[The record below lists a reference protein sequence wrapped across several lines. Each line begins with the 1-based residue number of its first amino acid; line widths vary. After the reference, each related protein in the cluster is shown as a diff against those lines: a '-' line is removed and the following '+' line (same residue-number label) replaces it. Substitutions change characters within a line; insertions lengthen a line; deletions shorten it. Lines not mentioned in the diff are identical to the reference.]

1 MRIIYSLIL
10 LLSLAACGDKTEPA
24 AGGDRQAA
32 DGAKKPLVIGFSQV
46 GSESSWRT
54 SFSESVKAEAARR
67 GIALK
72 FSDAQQKQENQIK
85 AIRSF
90 IAQGVDAIVVAPVV
104 ETGWKPVLI
113 EAKRAGIPVVI
124 VDRNMALDDDS
135 LYLTRIASD
144 FVEEGRKAARWLM
157 EATGGKCNIVELQGT
172 VGATA
177 AIDRMAGFKEII
189 APYEGAKIIRTQT
202 GEFTRSKGKEVM
214 EAFLKAEQGGK
225 NICAVWAHNDEM
237 AIGAALAIKE
247 AGLDPGEDILIVSV
261 DAVPDIFRAMAEGD
275 TNATVELSPHMGG
288 PAFDAIEAYLQGKRD
303 IPKLITIEGGVYT
316 RETAA
321 EEYARRKQ

>member
-1 MRIIYSLIL
+1 MEGKLMRTAIVLML
-10 LLSLAACGDKTEPA
+10 VAGVAGCGGGGS
-24 AGGDRQAA
+24 AGNGD
-32 DGAKKPLVIGFSQV
+32 DSTVTVGFSQV
-46 GSESSWRT
+46 GSESGWRT
-54 SFSESVKAEAARR
+54 MFSESVKAEAERR
-67 GIALK
+67 GIDLR

-90 IAQGVDAIVVAPVV
+90 IAQDVDAIVVAPVV
-104 ETGWKPVLI
+104 ESGWKPVLT
-113 EAKRAGIPVVI
+113 EAQRAGIPVVI

-157 EATGGKCNIVELQGT
+157 EDTGGNCDIVELQGT

-177 AIDRMAGFKEII
+177 AIDRMTGFNEII
-189 APYEGAKIIRTQT
+189 DQYDGATIIRSQT

-214 EAFLKAEQGGK
+214 ESFLRAENGGAA
-225 NICAVWAHNDEM
+225 ICAVWAHNDEM

-247 AGLDPGEDILIVSV
+247 AGLDPGDDILIVSV
-261 DAVPDIFRAMAEGD
+261 DAVPDIFKAMADGD

-288 PAFDAIEAYLQGKRD
+288 PAFDAIEAYLAGETD
-303 IPKLITIEGGVYT
+303 IAKLVTINGDLFT
-316 RETAA
+316 QDTAA
-321 EEYARRKQ
+321 EEYLRRTQQ

>member
-1 MRIIYSLIL
+1 MKSTAWIAISLFL
-10 LLSLAACGDKTEPA
+10 LGCGGTSSQTGDEAGA
-24 AGGDRQAA
+24 AGQ
-32 DGAKKPLVIGFSQV
+32 LTIGFSQV

-54 SFSESVKAEAARR
+54 MFSESVKAEAERR
-67 GIALK
+67 GINLK

-90 IAQGVDAIVVAPVV
+90 IAQGVDAIIVAPVV
-104 ETGWKPVLI
+104 ETGWRPVLV
-113 EAKRAGIPVVI
+113 EAQRAHIPVVI

-157 EATGGKCNIVELQGT
+157 NATGGECNIVEIQGT

-177 AIDRMAGFKEII
+177 AIDRMKGFNEII
-189 APYEGAKIIRTQT
+189 DQYDGATIIRSQT

-214 EAFLKAEQGGK
+214 ESFLKAENGGD

-237 AIGAALAIKE
+237 ALGAALAIKE
-247 AGLDPGEDILIVSV
+247 AGLDPGNDILIVSV
-261 DAVPDIFRAMAEGD
+261 DAVPDMFKAMADGD
-275 TNATVELSPHMGG
+275 TNATVELSPNMGG
-288 PAFDAIEAYLQGKRD
+288 PAFDAIEAYLSGDTD
-303 IPKLITIEGGVYT
+303 IPKLITINGDLYT
-316 RETAA
+316 QETAA
-321 EEYARRKQ
+321 EEYRRRTGQ